1 MHDRLVSLLRQLG
14 DDLGRYLEPKSIEDV
29 CRSCGYAWRKRKL
42 GPVTTIHLFILQVL
56 AGNTAMTHLRHL
68 AHLPVSDSAYCQA
81 RARLPLIVFEKLLGK
96 VVTFSKRLTLG
107 GAHLWCG
114 HRLILVDGSSFS
126 MPDTPELQAHFGQS
140 RKAKP
145 GCGFPVA
152 HLMFVADAATGLLFK
167 AFAAPLHSH
176 DMGLVRRTHPE
187 LKRGDVMVADR
198 GFSSFAHLAILLARG
213 VHAIFRAHQK
223 QIVDFT
229 PGRKHV
235 PPTQKRAPKGMPRSR
250 WLYANATLDQVVEY
264 FKPQTRPEWMSAREY
279 ARLPESIRVRE
290 VRYRLSAP
298 GFRTREVTLVTTLLD
313 AKAYPAQELARAYG
327 IRWRVEIN
335 LRHLKTTMGFEVLSC
350 KTVEGVLKELTVF
363 SLVYNLVRIVML
375 EAARN
380 QGVEPDRISFV
391 DALRWLTTARVGDP
405 LPALIV
411 QPKRPNRIYGRVI
424 KRRPKNYPWMSQT
437 RAEFRKHVM
446 EQGVVDDAA

>member
-1 MHDRLVSLLRQLG
+1 MHNRLVSALRQLG
-14 DDLGRYLEPKSIEDV
+14 GDLDRYLESNAIEDV
-29 CRSCGYAWRKRKL
+29 CRRLGYTWRKRVL
-42 GPVTTIHLFILQVL
+42 DPVTTIHLFILQVL

-96 VVTFSKRLTLG
+96 VVSFSKRITRS

-114 HRLILVDGSSFS
+114 RRLILADGSSFS
-126 MPDTPELQAHFGQS
+126 MPDTPELQTHFGQS
-140 RKAKP
+140 KKAKP

-152 HLMFVADAATGLLFK
+152 RLMVVVHAATGLLLQ

-176 DMGLVRRTHPE
+176 DMGLVGRVHPG

-198 GFSSFAHLAILLARG
+198 GFASFAHMALLLARG
-213 VHAIFRAHQK
+213 VHAIFRSHQK

-229 PGRKHV
+229 PGRKHI
-235 PPTQKRAPKGMPRSR
+235 PPAQKRAPRGMPRSR
-250 WLYANATLDQVVEY
+250 WLYALATFDQVVEY

-313 AKAYPAQELARAYG
+313 AEAYPAQELARAYG
-327 IRWRVEIN
+327 LRWQIEIN
-335 LRHLKTTMGFEVLSC
+335 LRHLKTTMGFEVLRC
-350 KTVEGVLKELTVF
+350 KTYEGVLKELTIF
-363 SLVYNLVRIVML
+363 SLVYNLVRIVMM

-380 QGVEPDRISFV
+380 QGVEPDRISFI
-391 DALRWLTTARVGDP
+391 DALRWLTTARPGDP
-405 LPALIV
+405 LPELV
-411 QPKRPNRIYGRVI
+411 VLPKRPNRIFARAI
-424 KRRPKNYPWMSQT
+424 KRRPKNYPWMSLP
-437 RAEFRKHVM
+437 RAEFRKRVL
-446 EQGVVDDAA
+446 EQQLADDAA